1 MSAATLE
8 RPRLASSP
16 PGTLC
21 IRREARTPLVVRP
34 MQAVIAS
41 PRRAPR
47 SDSAAHAFLLPQTCF
62 TRRLTADAGGAKGAG
77 GRSEPA
83 NRAVS
88 LRRYLNCGT
97 SDATPTQ
104 TGRSVGVRG
113 RGAAGHPCTPLPRR
127 LRRCGTA
134 RCVSGHGRDGGLEL
148 FSVSLRSS
156 SSEADLELPAEALL
170 HCLDGATLL
179 LGEATQ
185 RDTANPLADARP
197 RDGAQIGCGG
207 DGDSDTG
214 TLHPC
219 HF

>member
-1 MSAATLE
+1 M
-8 RPRLASSP
+8 
-16 PGTLC
+16 
-21 IRREARTPLVVRP
+21 PLVVRP

-148 FSVSLRSS
+148 CSVSLRSS

-170 HCLDGATLL
+170 HCLDGATFSTGQPCCLEKL
-179 LGEATQ
+179 PSATPRILWPMLDLATVRRLGVTLGRPC
-185 RDTANPLADARP
+185 RDADASRQ
-197 RDGAQIGCGG
+197 RK
-207 DGDSDTG
+207 S
-214 TLHPC
+214 
-219 HF
+219 

>member
-1 MSAATLE
+1 MPRGRFCRSRLPFASDVPHAQANTNSRRRRSQGCR
-8 RPRLASSP
+8 RP
-16 PGTLC
+16 
-21 IRREARTPLVVRP
+21 IRT
-34 MQAVIAS
+34 
-41 PRRAPR
+41 
-47 SDSAAHAFLLPQTCF
+47 
-62 TRRLTADAGGAKGAG
+62 
-77 GRSEPA
+77 SEPS
-83 NRAVS
+83 RLVTQMFE
-88 LRRYLNCGT
+88 CGT

-104 TGRSVGVRG
+104 MGRSVGVRG
-113 RGAAGHPCTPLPRR
+113 RGAAGHPCTPLTRR

-134 RCVSGHGRDGGLEL
+134 RCVSGHGRDGGLGL
-148 FSVSLRSS
+148 SSVSLRSS

-207 DGDSDTG
+207 DGESDTG

>member
-1 MSAATLE
+1 
-8 RPRLASSP
+8 
-16 PGTLC
+16 
-21 IRREARTPLVVRP
+21 

-113 RGAAGHPCTPLPRR
+113 RGAAGHPCTPLTRR

-134 RCVSGHGRDGGLEL
+134 RCVSGHGRDGGLGL
-148 FSVSLRSS
+148 SSVSLRSS

-185 RDTANPLADARP
+185 RDTANPLAIARP

-207 DGDSDTG
+207 DGESDTG